1 MICTYSKQAEPWTK
15 FIWLNFAYFCMDWIS
30 GALEQNILHWI
41 CYALAQLM
49 LIQWRLHPE
58 LMNAWSFIT
67 KENLQK
73 WVYKSF
79 AMQENETLDLSC
91 KNLKWFNFI
100 MNIMTFLTNLNV
112 KLSKLLVLLSPN
124 TKVINENKSFE
135 FDIEIKY

>member
-41 CYALAQLM
+41 CSALAQLM

-100 MNIMTFLTNLNV
+100 MNIITFLINLNM